1 MIVDYR
7 AYTFKP
13 GTVPLF
19 MEMFEKEGLEVQKK
33 ILGNF
38 LGIYRKE
45 VGNINEVIHMWGY
58 ESMAE
63 RERRRALLFQ
73 DTGFLDYVKR
83 ARELITGQDVRI
95 LVGMPCNPF

>member
-13 GTVPLF
+13 GTVPVFL
-19 MEMFEKEGLEVQKK
+19 EMFEKEGLEVQKR

-38 LGIYRKE
+38 LGIYRTE
-45 VGNINEVIHMWGY
+45 VGNVNEVIHMWGY
-58 ESMAE
+58 ENMAE

-73 DTGFLDYVKR
+73 DAGFLDYVKR
-83 ARELITGQDVRI
+83 VRELITAQEVRI
-95 LVGMPCNPF
+95 LIPSPIS

>member
-13 GTVPLF
+13 GTVPVFL
-19 MEMFEKEGLEVQKK
+19 EMFEKEGLEVQKK

-38 LGIYRKE
+38 LGIYRTE

-58 ESMAE
+58 ESVAE

-73 DTGFLDYVKR
+73 DPGFLAYVKK

-95 LVGMPCNPF
+95 LVGMPYNPD

>member
-13 GTVPLF
+13 GTVPVFLD
-19 MEMFEKEGLEVQKK
+19 MFEKEGLEVQKR

-38 LGIYRKE
+38 LGIYRTE
-45 VGNINEVIHMWGY
+45 VGNVNEVIHMWGY
-58 ESMAE
+58 ENMAE

-73 DTGFLDYVKR
+73 DAGFLDYVKR
-83 ARELITGQDVRI
+83 ARELITAQEVRI
-95 LVGMPCNPF
+95 LVASPIS

>member
-13 GTVPLF
+13 GTVPIFL
-19 MEMFEKEGLEVQKK
+19 EMFEKEGLEVQKR

-38 LGIYRKE
+38 LGIYRTE
-45 VGNINEVIHMWGY
+45 VGNVNEVIHMWGY
-58 ESMAE
+58 ENMAE

-73 DTGFLDYVKR
+73 DAGFLDYVKR
-83 ARELITGQDVRI
+83 VRELITAQEVRI
-95 LVGMPCNPF
+95 LIPSPIS

>member
-13 GTVPLF
+13 GTVPIFL
-19 MEMFEKEGLEVQKK
+19 EMFEKEGLEVQKR

-38 LGIYRKE
+38 LGIYRTE
-45 VGNINEVIHMWGY
+45 VGNVNEVIHMWGY
-58 ESMAE
+58 ENMAE

-73 DTGFLDYVKR
+73 DAGFLDYVKR
-83 ARELITGQDVRI
+83 VREMITAQDVRI
-95 LVGMPCNPF
+95 LVAVPIS